1 MRNEQCNWGW
11 GWHAGPVGQL
21 EAAVTVYDV
30 DAQGHT
36 RISHFRVAVDSKWEK
51 TGHPFVYAAI
61 ANESKVGGQCSKP

>member
-21 EAAVTVYDV
+21 EAAVTVYE
-30 DAQGHT
+30 AQGHN
-36 RISHFRVAVDSKWEK
+36 FRVAVDSKWEK